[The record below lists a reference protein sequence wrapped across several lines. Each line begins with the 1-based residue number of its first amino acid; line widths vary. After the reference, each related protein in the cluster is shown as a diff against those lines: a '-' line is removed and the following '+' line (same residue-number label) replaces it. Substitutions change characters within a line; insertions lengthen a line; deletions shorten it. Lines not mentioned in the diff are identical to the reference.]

1 MHQVP
6 KRKRREAGAPCGAG
20 RGRRRPHRRAL
31 AECVAVDL
39 GNIAKRSLPTAFV
52 TFLIARLPKLPSG
65 LRLGLIA
72 VFLTVSGKDY
82 LVLRGR
88 VHITPTGP
96 GQHRLLNAPRG

>member
-1 MHQVP
+1 VEP
-6 KRKRREAGAPCGAG
+6 EGGEGVLTGERWRRVWRSISGTSQSVLF
-20 RGRRRPHRRAL
+20 RPHS
-31 AECVAVDL
+31 AV
-39 GNIAKRSLPTAFV
+39 NVTVNPV

-88 VHITPTGP
+88 MHITPTGP
-96 GQHRLLNAPRG
+96 GQHRLLNTPRG